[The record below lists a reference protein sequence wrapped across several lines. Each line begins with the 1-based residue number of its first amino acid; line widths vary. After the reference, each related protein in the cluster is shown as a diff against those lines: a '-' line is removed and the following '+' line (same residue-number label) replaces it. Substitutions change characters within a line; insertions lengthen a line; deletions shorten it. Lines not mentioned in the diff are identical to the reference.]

1 MTANQPITVGFI
13 GLGNMGSGMTRN
25 LQLAGFPLVVN
36 DIRRESA
43 EALFAA
49 ASAGAAPVTWG
60 ANPGEVARL
69 SDVVITMLP
78 TPRHVDAVFNGPTG
92 ILSGIADG
100 GTWVDMST
108 SVPEVAVRARTEQA
122 HRGLHILDAPVSG
135 MSVGASTG
143 MLQIFVGG
151 DAADVERLR
160 PVFEAMGDPERILHV
175 GEAGTGYAVKL
186 MINQLWFSHL
196 VATAEVLAIGVKA
209 GVDLEV
215 LRQSLIASPA
225 NSNFVQNDVLSILDN
240 GDYDEGFA
248 IALACKDLGLSID
261 LARSV
266 GVPAELSAVVEQIYR
281 RAKAQY
287 GDLAGEMTP
296 VKLYEDLIGVELRR
310 ADVADAEAAAIAVA
324 VSASVAAASVALAEE
339 VLAEVEEVLADAALA
354 DEVPAQTVS
363 PIAEEVSA

>member
-1 MTANQPITVGFI
+1 MTHAALPTVGFI

-25 LQLAGFPLVVN
+25 LQRAGFPLVVN
-36 DIRRESA
+36 DLRRESA
-43 EALFAA
+43 AELVAGGARWAATPAEAA
-49 ASAGAAPVTWG
+49 A
-60 ANPGEVARL
+60 E

-78 TPRHVDAVFNGPTG
+78 TPRHVDAVVNGPDG
-92 ILSGIADG
+92 ILAGIADG

-108 SVPEVAVRARTEQA
+108 SVPEVADAVRRA
-122 HRGLHILDAPVSG
+122 HGARGLRILDAPVSG
-135 MSVGASTG
+135 MSVGAANG

-151 DAADVERLR
+151 EAEDVARLR

-175 GEAGTGYAVKL
+175 GGAGAGYAVKL

-209 GVDLEV
+209 GVDLDV
-215 LRQSLIASPA
+215 LRDSLIASPA
-225 NSNFVQNDVLSILDN
+225 NSNFVEHDVLSILDR

-296 VKLYEDLIGVELRR
+296 VQLYEDLIGRPLRR
-310 ADVADAEAAAIAVA
+310 EAVA
-324 VSASVAAASVALAEE
+324 A
-339 VLAEVEEVLADAALA
+339 
-354 DEVPAQTVS
+354 
-363 PIAEEVSA
+363 

>member
-1 MTANQPITVGFI
+1 MSSTSPTRVGFI

-25 LQLAGFPLVVN
+25 LQKAGFDLVVN

-43 EALFAA
+43 DQLVANGAEWAATPAEVAA
-49 ASAGAAPVTWG
+49 AT
-60 ANPGEVARL
+60 
-69 SDVVITMLP
+69 DVVITMLP
-78 TPRHVDAVFNGPTG
+78 TPRHVETVVNGPAG
-92 ILSGIADG
+92 ILAGIADG

-108 SVPEVAVRARTEQA
+108 SVPEVAQRVRAEHS

-135 MSVGASTG
+135 MSIGAANG

-151 DAADVERLR
+151 EEADVARLR

-175 GEAGTGYAVKL
+175 GAAGTGYAVKL

-196 VATAEVLAIGVKA
+196 VATAEVLAIGVRA
-209 GVDLEV
+209 GVDLAV
-215 LRQSLIASPA
+215 LRNSLIASPA
-225 NSNFVQNDVLSILDN
+225 NSNFVQNDVLSILDH

-266 GVPAELSAVVEQIYR
+266 GAPSELSALVEQIYR
-281 RAKAQY
+281 RARAQY

-296 VKLYEDLIGVELRR
+296 VKLYEDLIGVNLRL
-310 ADVADAEAAAIAVA
+310 EK
-324 VSASVAAASVALAEE
+324 
-339 VLAEVEEVLADAALA
+339 VL
-354 DEVPAQTVS
+354 P
-363 PIAEEVSA
+363 

>member
-1 MTANQPITVGFI
+1 MSTISPTRVGFI

-25 LQLAGFPLVVN
+25 LQKAGFDLVVN

-43 EALFAA
+43 DQLVAN
-49 ASAGAAPVTWG
+49 GAEWAETP
-60 ANPGEVARL
+60 AEVA
-69 SDVVITMLP
+69 SMTDVVITMLP
-78 TPRHVDAVFNGPTG
+78 TPRHVETVVNGPTG
-92 ILSGIADG
+92 ILTSIADG

-108 SVPEVAVRARTEQA
+108 SVPEVAQRVRAEHS
-122 HRGLHILDAPVSG
+122 HRGLRILDAPVSG
-135 MSVGASTG
+135 MSIGAATG

-151 DAADVERLR
+151 EVDDVARLR

-175 GEAGTGYAVKL
+175 GAAGTGYAVKL

-209 GVDLEV
+209 GVDLAV
-215 LRQSLIASPA
+215 LRNSLIASPA
-225 NSNFVQNDVLSILDN
+225 NSNFVQNDVLSILDH

-266 GVPAELSAVVEQIYR
+266 GAPSELSALVEQIYR
-281 RAKAQY
+281 RARAQY

-296 VKLYEDLIGVELRR
+296 VKLYEDLIGVDLRL
-310 ADVADAEAAAIAVA
+310 EK
-324 VSASVAAASVALAEE
+324 
-339 VLAEVEEVLADAALA
+339 VLV
-354 DEVPAQTVS
+354 
-363 PIAEEVSA
+363 